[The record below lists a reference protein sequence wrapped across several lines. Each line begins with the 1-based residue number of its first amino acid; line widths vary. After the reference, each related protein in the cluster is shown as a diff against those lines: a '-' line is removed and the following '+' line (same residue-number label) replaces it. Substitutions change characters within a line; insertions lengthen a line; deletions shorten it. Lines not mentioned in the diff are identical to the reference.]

1 MIDKETLHMVRSKA
15 GRKGGIIGGN
25 RFLELYP
32 GKLQSQAK
40 LASKAYVKKYGIE
53 FLRESAR
60 KISKVG
66 GFAAAEK
73 SEPTIQMRRCII
85 QNIILNL
92 DIGKDFEINQTM
104 KNGDEAHNVDFVYF
118 KNEKILFIEEVTS
131 IIPYNKIFFAKV
143 LELVE
148 LKNWLYSK
156 GFKVPVLFNFI
167 REKKDSTKTLKKVSF
182 LALFSLF
189 ENGIIPI
196 FDDNKRKLIIRGLL
210 KGKYPMNYM
219 VRFKDSLIESLKE
232 KLVKHRSFVIAMK
245 GKDMTESERKV
256 HEKLMSLGMKPKGKT
271 IIENQL
277 GLLMEIDNC
286 YEFNKEKWLVLVTKS
301 NSKKIEILANHAK
314 QHAGLAFIIKTMF
327 NSSYKIL
334 SVILTDGDLGTS
346 KWVKYLNRYS
356 DKVINKID
364 NLGQ

>member
-1 MIDKETLHMVRSKA
+1 
-15 GRKGGIIGGN
+15 
-25 RFLELYP
+25 
-32 GKLQSQAK
+32 
-40 LASKAYVKKYGIE
+40 
-53 FLRESAR
+53 
-60 KISKVG
+60 
-66 GFAAAEK
+66 
-73 SEPTIQMRRCII
+73 
-85 QNIILNL
+85 
-92 DIGKDFEINQTM
+92 
-104 KNGDEAHNVDFVYF
+104 
-118 KNEKILFIEEVTS
+118 
-131 IIPYNKIFFAKV
+131 
-143 LELVE
+143 
-148 LKNWLYSK
+148 
-156 GFKVPVLFNFI
+156 
-167 REKKDSTKTLKKVSF
+167 
-182 LALFSLF
+182 
-189 ENGIIPI
+189 
-196 FDDNKRKLIIRGLL
+196 
-210 KGKYPMNYM
+210 
-219 VRFKDSLIESLKE
+219 
-232 KLVKHRSFVIAMK
+232 MK